1 MNFFKTFLASCLG
14 SLAALVAL
22 FVIMIFVMAG
32 IVAGIVGSASSGE
45 KVVVSNN
52 SVLYL
57 NLDAQ
62 ITEQQAENPLAGLP
76 LPGGDVSN
84 IGLLKLKQAI
94 KNAKTDSK
102 IKGIYISVSMPRAG
116 FATLEEIRQSLID
129 FREEGKWVV
138 AYSDAYSESAYY
150 LASAA
155 DKVYLNPEGEVEFN
169 GLVAE
174 VTFFK
179 KMFDKL
185 EIKPEIFRVG
195 EFKSAV
201 EPFMVEK
208 MSPENK
214 LQLSEMI
221 NSVYQHV
228 LTGVSESRGISK
240 EKLEEISDKM
250 LIRNAQLSVQYGLV
264 DSLLYYD
271 QVLAELRGRLDL
283 REDAK
288 IKFIKYNKYRKSGTG
303 SFSATANEI
312 AVIVADGTIMPGG
325 SSEGIIG
332 GDAFAAEIRKA
343 RESDK
348 VKAIVIRINSPGGSF
363 VASDVMWREITLA
376 SKEKPVIASMS
387 DYAASGGYYLA
398 MGCDTIVAQP
408 HTITGSI
415 GIFSVLF
422 DASGLLSNKL
432 GITSD
437 EVKTGEYGD
446 MVTMSRPLTAAEK
459 NVWQTRTEE
468 IYETFTGKAAEGR
481 KMSQNDLKK
490 LASGRVWTGT
500 QAKERGLVDVL
511 GYFND
516 AVEIAAE
523 KAGIVNDYNVKL
535 YPQKKPFFQEF
546 METLEENSRT
556 SVIREEMGE
565 HYIYYQYWQRVKSY
579 NGVQARMPFELI
591 IQ

>member
-14 SLAALVAL
+14 SLVAFVAL
-22 FVIMIFVMAG
+22 FVIVIVIISG
-32 IVAGIVGSASSGE
+32 IVAGLVGSASSGE
-45 KVVVSNN
+45 KVIVSDN

-84 IGLLKLKQAI
+84 VGLLQLKETI

-102 IKGIYISVSMPRAG
+102 IKGIYLSVSMPMAG
-116 FATLEEIRQSLID
+116 FATLEEIRESLLD

-169 GLVAE
+169 GLVAQ

-201 EPFMVEK
+201 EPFMVEQ
-208 MSPENK
+208 MSAENE

-221 NSVYQHV
+221 NSVYDHV
-228 LTGVSESRGISK
+228 LTGVSESRGIDK
-240 EKLEEISDKM
+240 EKLEEVSDKM
-250 LIRNAQLSVQYGLV
+250 LVRNAKLSVEHGLI

-271 QVLAELRGRLDL
+271 QVLAELRGRLSL
-283 REDAK
+283 EKDAK
-288 IKFIKYNKYRKSGTG
+288 IKFIKYNKYRKSG
-303 SFSATANEI
+303 SADFSTTANEI

-325 SSEGIIG
+325 SSEGTVG
-332 GDAFAAEIRKA
+332 GDAFAAEVRKA
-343 RESDK
+343 RENDK
-348 VKAIVIRINSPGGSF
+348 VKAIVIRIYSPGGSF

-376 SKEKPVIASMS
+376 ANEKPVIASMS

-408 HTITGSI
+408 HSITGSI

-446 MVTMSRPLTAAEK
+446 MITMSRPLT
-459 NVWQTRTEE
+459 TE

-481 KMSQNDLKK
+481 GMLQENLKK
-490 LASGRVWTGT
+490 VASGRVWTGT

-523 KAGIVNDYNVKL
+523 KAGIANDYRVKL

-546 METLEENSRT
+546 IETLEENSRT
-556 SVIREEMGE
+556 SAIKEEMGE
-565 HYIYYQYWQRVKSY
+565 HYLYYQYWQRVKSY
-579 NGVQARMPFELI
+579 NGVQARMPYELI
-591 IQ
+591 LQ

>member
-14 SLAALVAL
+14 SLTALVAL
-22 FVIMIFVMAG
+22 FIIMIFVFAG
-32 IVAGIVGSASSGE
+32 IVAGIVGNASSGE
-45 KVVVSNN
+45 KVIVSDN

-76 LPGGDVSN
+76 IPGGDVSN
-84 IGLLKLKQAI
+84 IGLLQLKQTI

-102 IKGIYISVSMPRAG
+102 IKGIYISVSMPAAG
-116 FATLEEIRQSLID
+116 FATLEEIRQSLLD

-208 MSPENK
+208 MSAENK

-221 NSVYQHV
+221 NSVYDRV
-228 LTGVSESRGISK
+228 LTSVSESRGISK

-250 LIRNAQLSVQYGLV
+250 LVRNAQLSVEHGLV

-271 QVLAELRGRLDL
+271 QVLAELRGRL
-283 REDAK
+283 EIKENSK
-288 IKFIKYNKYRKSGTG
+288 IKFIKYNKYRKSEA
-303 SFSATANEI
+303 SDFSSTSNEI
-312 AVIVADGTIMPGG
+312 AVIVADGTIMPGS
-325 SSEGIIG
+325 SSEGVIG
-332 GDAFAAEIRKA
+332 GDAFAAEVRKA
-343 RESDK
+343 RENDK

-376 SKEKPVIASMS
+376 SEVKPVIASMS

-437 EVKTGEYGD
+437 EVKTGEYGE
-446 MVTMSRPLTAAEK
+446 MVTISRPLTTAEK

-468 IYETFTGKAAEGR
+468 IYETFTSKAAQGR
-481 KMSQNDLKK
+481 GMPQADLKK
-490 LASGRVWTGT
+490 VASGRVWTGT
-500 QAKERGLVDVL
+500 QAKDRGLVDVL

-523 KAGIVNDYNVKL
+523 KAGIANNYKVKL

-556 SVIREEMGE
+556 KAIKEEMGD